1 MIVYRLARKRH
12 QLKLSGKGAAI
23 QGGRWNS
30 KGVEIIYTAK
40 SRALA
45 MAEVAVHL
53 SLATLPTDFVMMEIE
68 IPKHLKPLKLN
79 SNKLPSNWNA
89 WPYSQNT
96 QKFGDDFI
104 KGNTACILE
113 VPSAVVSGDFNILVN
128 PSHPKFKSIKIVK
141 MDDFP
146 FDKRIFE

>member
-12 QLKLSGKGAAI
+12 QLQLSGKGAAI

-30 KGVEIIYTAK
+30 KGIEIIYTAK

-68 IPKHLKPLKLN
+68 IPKHISPIKLN
-79 SNKLPSNWNA
+79 SHKLPSNWNA
-89 WPYSQNT
+89 WPYSQKT

-104 KGNTACILE
+104 RANTACILE
-113 VPSAVVSGDFNILVN
+113 VPSAVVAGDFNILIN
-128 PSHPKFKSIKIVK
+128 PSHPQFKSIKIIK
-141 MDDFP
+141 MEDFP